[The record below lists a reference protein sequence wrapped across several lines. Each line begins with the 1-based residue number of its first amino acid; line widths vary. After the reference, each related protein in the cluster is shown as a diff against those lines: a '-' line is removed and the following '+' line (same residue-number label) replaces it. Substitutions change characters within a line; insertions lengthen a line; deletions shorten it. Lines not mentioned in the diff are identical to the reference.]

1 MDVVSRRDE
10 LRAEIQALP
19 WQKREALN
27 EALSEGRAVDDE
39 NLAAL
44 AAEWAAQRQR
54 EMLRIYFGVL
64 APILVVVVALML
76 WLVVSNDPEGSLGG
90 AVFAGITG
98 VGMTALIMWAGSWRP
113 LVRAE
118 RANLALTGVGDP
130 PRRREPSHWVVA
142 WLVAW
147 PIAFVVGV
155 LLRAVGVTLLAGP
168 LGIVV
173 WFGLV
178 WAVKR
183 ALDSREP

>member
-27 EALSEGRAVDDE
+27 EAVSEGRAVDDE
-39 NLAAL
+39 NLAPL
-44 AAEWAAQRQR
+44 AAEWAAERQR
-54 EMLRIYFGVL
+54 EMLRIYFRVL
-64 APILVVVVALML
+64 APILIVVLALML
-76 WLVVSNDPEGSLGG
+76 WLLVSNDPEGSVGG

-98 VGMTALIMWAGSWRP
+98 VGMTALIIWAVGWRP

-118 RANLALTGVGDP
+118 KANLALTGVGDP
-130 PRRREPSHWVVA
+130 PRRREPSHWVIA

-147 PIAFVVGV
+147 PIALVVGV

-168 LGIVV
+168 VGIIV